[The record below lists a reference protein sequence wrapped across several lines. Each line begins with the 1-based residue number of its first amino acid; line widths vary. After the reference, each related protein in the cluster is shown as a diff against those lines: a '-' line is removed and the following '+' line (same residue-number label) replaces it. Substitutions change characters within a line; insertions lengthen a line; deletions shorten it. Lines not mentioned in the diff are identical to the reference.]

1 MESIRIDDEHH
12 HNSLLQ
18 RNFNNDK
25 YHQQR
30 RQQQIQQRF
39 FIQRKCI
46 LVIVIFIIACCNIYL
61 RSSPSSHS
69 SLSSSLS
76 KIRASLPMQN
86 DDNVAGVG
94 GKSAKEKE
102 IIFHS
107 RRILQAKESIKKN
120 QTKIISNNRTIND
133 NQHSKT

>member
-12 HNSLLQ
+12 HDSLLQ

-61 RSSPSSHS
+61 RSSQS
-69 SLSSSLS
+69 SSSLS

-94 GKSAKEKE
+94 GRSAKEKE

-107 RRILQAKESIKKN
+107 RRILQAKETIKKN

-133 NQHSKT
+133 NPHNKT

>member
-12 HNSLLQ
+12 HDSLLQ

-25 YHQQR
+25 YHHHQQR

-61 RSSPSSHS
+61 RSSQSS
-69 SLSSSLS
+69 SSSLS

-94 GKSAKEKE
+94 GRSAKEKE

-107 RRILQAKESIKKN
+107 RRILQAKETIKKN

-133 NQHSKT
+133 NPHNKT